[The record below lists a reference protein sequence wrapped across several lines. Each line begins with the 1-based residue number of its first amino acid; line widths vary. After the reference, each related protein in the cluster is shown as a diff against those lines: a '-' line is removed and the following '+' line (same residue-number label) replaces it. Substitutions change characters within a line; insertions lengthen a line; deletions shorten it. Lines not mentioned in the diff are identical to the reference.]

1 LEKKI
6 KEIAE
11 MLKSSKFIKYCFFG
25 GLAAIIELA
34 SFFII
39 NSFFEISYFIA
50 TPISFI
56 IAATTN
62 FILQRKFTFKNNYEK
77 KHKQFIVFA
86 LIAIGGLIINWA
98 ATIAYVELFHLLPIL
113 AKFFAILTA
122 LIYNYTM
129 NKKITFGKMK

>member
-1 LEKKI
+1 MKLEKKI
-6 KEIAE
+6 IELIKTN
-11 MLKSSKFIKYCFFG
+11 KFIKYCFFG

-39 NSFFEISYFIA
+39 NSIFGIGYFIT

-56 IAATTN
+56 IAATAN
-62 FILQRKFTFKNNYEK
+62 FFLQRKFTFKNNYEK

-86 LIAIGGLIINWA
+86 LIAIGGLIINWI
-98 ATIAYVELFHLLPIL
+98 ATIAYVELFHLAPII

-122 LIYNYTM
+122 LIYNYTL